1 MSKTR
6 KELIEK
12 FINEGFTHRTLSLFS
27 DKQLVELDTKL
38 FTEQSD
44 QDIEQ
49 KERELADLYKAK
61 AAALEENDD
70 DVEEL
75 TPNNEPIVKVEKG
88 GKEMTL
94 LGDGELS
101 EDEEKNPWAICTA
114 SLDLVGKKR
123 DNYTDNEKSKF
134 ERCVKKVKSEQ
145 VEVRMLENWIMS
157 LVEKRQQPEISK
169 SDFIKTIKENLEVAK
184 VEDKPF
190 ILSTEEQESAFDM
203 VTEIGNEMTPPM
215 TVVVDN
221 INDDG
226 HLNGYLK
233 SDGND
238 KIIELN
244 ICPMGEVKLDGN
256 PVGDLT
262 TTEVLE
268 NEGAPA
274 PVETPTIAPTKP
286 GEKKRR
292 GPFQKPK
299 TKPNPKARKKN
310 STLPDWLTFTNLGK
324 LLTNDE

>member
-6 KELIEK
+6 KELVTK
-12 FINEGFTHRTLSLFS
+12 FINEGFTYRTLSSFS
-27 DKQLVELDTKL
+27 DEQLTELGTKL

-44 QDIEQ
+44 QEIEK
-49 KERELADLYKAK
+49 KESELADLYNAK
-61 AAALEENDD
+61 ADALEENDD
-70 DVEEL
+70 TEEL
-75 TPNNEPIVKVEKG
+75 TPNNEPIVKVEKD

-94 LGDGELS
+94 LGDEEIQEDGE
-101 EDEEKNPWAICTA
+101 ENPWAICTA

-123 DNYTDNEKSKF
+123 DNYSDNEKSKF

-145 VEVRMLENWIMS
+145 VEVKMLENWIMS
-157 LVEKRQQPEISK
+157 LVEKRQQPEITK
-169 SDFIKTIKENLEVAK
+169 SDFIKTIKENFEVAK

-203 VTEIGNEMTPPM
+203 VTEIGNEMLPPM
-215 TVVVDN
+215 TVVVDD
-221 INDDG
+221 IDDG

-233 SDGND
+233 SDDND
-238 KIIELN
+238 KIIKLN

-256 PVGDLT
+256 PIGDLMA
-262 TTEVLE
+262 TEVLE
-268 NEGAPA
+268 NEGSPS

-299 TKPNPKARKKN
+299 VTPKPKAKKTN

-324 LLTNDE
+324 LLTDDE